1 MCATT
6 NQAGHPTNDVPEI
19 PTDTDDTND
28 TEEEEDD
35 DESTGS
41 DDFTLRAKWQMDGA
55 RTLDEAIDKLQGFID
70 FIAALRD
77 EGWRLRRPIDDDYGF
92 LTHDKLNADG
102 TPFVSELFSRG

>member
-1 MCATT
+1 MCANK
-6 NQAGHPTNDVPEI
+6 NQPGHANDPAPEI

-28 TEEEEDD
+28 TEED

-55 RTLDEAIDKLQGFID
+55 RTLDEAIDKLHD
-70 FIAALRD
+70 FIRFLGALRD
-77 EGWRLRRPIDDDYGF
+77 EGWRLRGPIDDDYGF

-102 TPFVSELFSRG
+102 TPFVSELLSR